1 MDRIFMFMK
10 KNIPIGLSVPA
21 LLLCTCICQ
30 SYSNIFYSETEID
43 VEHCYSPAD
52 LWGILSE
59 PGNRV
64 QTFFLD

>member
-1 MDRIFMFMK
+1 MPFRDATRSAIVVIG
-10 KNIPIGLSVPA
+10 NGIVIILLHDSYLLPILG
-21 LLLCTCICQ
+21 
-30 SYSNIFYSETEID
+30 D
-43 VEHCYSPAD
+43 SPAD